1 MSVDTFASATATCS
15 SNSSSMGNHDRIS
28 AGSVVRAGV
37 CRIKIGI
44 GRSRRQ
50 RDPWMVM
57 RCRSPESG
65 ILAVMSYKLEILC
78 HVAGL
83 TNGSKSV
90 GSMSSRVSFF
100 IQLCA

>member
-1 MSVDTFASATATCS
+1 
-15 SNSSSMGNHDRIS
+15 
-28 AGSVVRAGV
+28 
-37 CRIKIGI
+37 
-44 GRSRRQ
+44 
-50 RDPWMVM
+50 MVM